1 MSWTTYSVG
10 DLCEVFDGPHAT
22 PSPSLDGP
30 IYLGITSIR
39 QDGTIDFENSKRIS
53 YEDYPKWTKR
63 VTPQEDD
70 VVFSYEA
77 NLDSFAIIPEGFE
90 GCLGRRMAI
99 MRPNK
104 EKIEPRFLYYYLL
117 SPKWKAVISQKTVLG
132 ATVNRIPIATY
143 PSFPIDIP
151 CLEEQRRIAGILS
164 AYDSLIENNRKQIKL
179 LEEAAQR
186 LYKEWFIDLRFP
198 GHESVEI
205 DPDTGLPEGW
215 KESAFLDE
223 VSFVRGKSYN
233 ADNLVD
239 ASEQQ
244 LINLSNIAPF
254 GGWLPGGEKPYSGNC
269 RADQIVSSGDI
280 LLAVTDMTKERR
292 LVGHAAM
299 VPRSL
304 SGSVISMDLI
314 KLNPNNIAPMYL
326 YCLLRFSGVASMISM
341 LANGTNVLHLKPESM
356 NRVRILVPNLD
367 VQGKFSQLVKP
378 LFASI
383 DCLSEQITIASEA
396 RNRLLP
402 ELLGG
407 TDD

>member
-1 MSWTTYSVG
+1 MIWQEKRLG
-10 DLCEVFDGPHAT
+10 DLADIQLGKMLDQKKNRGEYRPYLGNDNVQWNELKLDEIKLMRIQDSETERFRLRPGDLLVCEGGDPGRCALWAT
-22 PSPSLDGP
+22 DEEIYYQKALHRVRVGSELDPEYLLYYMMHLGTTQAIRQYYTGSSTIKHLPNAAIKRVVIRYPSLPD
-30 IYLGITSIR
+30 
-39 QDGTIDFENSKRIS
+39 
-53 YEDYPKWTKR
+53 
-63 VTPQEDD
+63 
-70 VVFSYEA
+70 
-77 NLDSFAIIPEGFE
+77 
-90 GCLGRRMAI
+90 
-99 MRPNK
+99 
-104 EKIEPRFLYYYLL
+104 
-117 SPKWKAVISQKTVLG
+117 QKK
-132 ATVNRIPIATY
+132 
-143 PSFPIDIP
+143 
-151 CLEEQRRIAGILS
+151 IAGYLRS
-164 AYDSLIENNRKQIKL
+164 YDVLIENNRKQIKL

-356 NRVRILVPNLD
+356 NRVRILVPNLN